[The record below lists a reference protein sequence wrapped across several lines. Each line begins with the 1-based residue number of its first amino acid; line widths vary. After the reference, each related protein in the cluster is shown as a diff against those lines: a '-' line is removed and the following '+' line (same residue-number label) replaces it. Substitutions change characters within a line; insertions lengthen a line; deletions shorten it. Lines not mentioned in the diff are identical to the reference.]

1 MKWKVKTR
9 KNQMEK
15 KLEIIKWK
23 IETRNNEMESK
34 NQK

>member
-23 IETRNNEMESK
+23 IETRNNEM
-34 NQK
+34 

>member
-23 IETRNNEMESK
+23 IETRNKQKENT
-34 NQK
+34 NQI

>member
-23 IETRNNEMESK
+23 IETRNTQMESK
-34 NQK
+34 P

>member
-34 NQK
+34 N